1 MPIIYKI
8 LFLVVVVVTAITNSS
23 AQVVA
28 IDSGNVQKPKISDSL
43 PPPSQLPP
51 ASLTKDTIPLKD
63 TVPVSVDVNLENIF
77 NGKAP
82 KEYVISDIK
91 VTGTKSFDPNLII
104 SISGIAVGDK
114 VMIPGGD
121 NFSKAISNLWKQ
133 NLVSDVQVYFTSL
146 VGNRLSVEFHIT
158 DRPSLTSFKFKGIS
172 KGEADD
178 LTPKLGLAKGR
189 VTRVTENLKRS
200 SIGIIKKFF
209 IDKGF
214 RNVDVKV
221 NETKDPNNANAVNIV
236 FSVSKNGKVLI
247 NEIYFT
253 GNQSVSDAKLKKQLK
268 GTKEK
273 SKFTLFPTPSNNVF
287 DSGKNNKITFNEYL
301 KTGGYLV
308 PTKTKELLDPYIRF
322 KLSSAKFSEKKYLED
337 KESLLSYYN
346 SLGYR
351 DAVILDDTTYND
363 NGTLDV
369 AIKLRE
375 GQRYYFGNI
384 TWKGNTKYSDSVL
397 SLLLGIKKGDV
408 YNAETLNKKLGTLP
422 SAEGG
427 DINSLYQDDGYLFFR
442 IDPVETAVY
451 NDTIDHEI
459 RIVEGPQA
467 TIGKVNITGNEKTK
481 DYVIRRELRTV
492 PGDKFSRELIIR
504 TQRELS
510 QLGYFNPE
518 KISPGIVPNTDD
530 GTVDITWGLEEKS
543 SDQLELS
550 AGFGGGIGL
559 TGTLGVTF
567 NNFSIYN
574 IFNKKSWDPL
584 PSGDGQ
590 KLSLRGQSNGKQFRS
605 YNFSFTEPWLGGK
618 KRNSFTISYYN
629 TKYANAY
636 NPLGR
641 YDRSYADSSYIK
653 TTGFSLALG
662 KQLKW
667 PDDYF
672 SLVYQLN
679 FQQYKLKK
687 YNIFPGLNNG
697 VSNNVSLKITLARNS
712 AGPNPIFPTSGS
724 NFILSTQLTP
734 PYSLFNT
741 ATYYKNQAAED
752 QYKLVEF
759 HKERFTAEWY
769 IPIGQG
775 RGPDKNKQFIL
786 KASAKYG
793 FLGRYT
799 SKTITSPFER
809 FQLGDAGLS
818 NNYGLLGYDIIS
830 HRGYP
835 VYDNSDPKVNP
846 DISTASNFFTI
857 FNKYT
862 LELRYPFSTSASS
875 TIYGET
881 FFEAANGWYNFQDY
895 NPFKLRRS
903 VGVGMRFFLPMF
915 GLLGFDYGVG
925 LDRLNSTTGL
935 KGAAKFTFMLG
946 QEPE

>member
-1 MPIIYKI
+1 MLKIYKI
-8 LFLVVVVVTAITNSS
+8 LFLVVVAVTAKTNAT
-23 AQVVA
+23 AQVVN
-28 IDSGNVQKPKISDSL
+28 DS
-43 PPPSQLPP
+43 
-51 ASLTKDTIPLKD
+51 
-63 TVPVSVDVNLENIF
+63 VPVSVNVALENIF
-77 NGKAP
+77 NAKTPA
-82 KEYVISDIK
+82 EYVISDIK
-91 VTGTKSFDPNLII
+91 VTGTQFDPNLII
-104 SISGIAVGDK
+104 SISGLAVGDK
-114 VMIPGGD
+114 VKIPGGD
-121 NFSKAISNLWKQ
+121 NFSKAIDNLWKQ
-133 NLVSDVQVYFTSL
+133 NLVSDVQIYFTNL
-146 VGNRLSVEFHIT
+146 VGNKLSVEINIT
-158 DRPSLTSFKFKGIS
+158 DRPSLTNFKFKGVS

-189 VTRVTENLKRS
+189 LTRVTENLKRS
-200 SIGIIKKFF
+200 AVTIIKKFYV
-209 IDKGF
+209 DKGF

-221 NETKDPNNANAVNIV
+221 VETKDPNAANAVNIV
-236 FSVSKNGKVLI
+236 FAVNKNGKVHI
-247 NEIYFT
+247 KDIYFA
-253 GNQSVSDAKLKKQLK
+253 GNESVSALKLKKQMK
-268 GTKEK
+268 GTKEM
-273 SKFTLFPTPSNNVF
+273 SRFTLFPTTVGNVY
-287 DSGKNNKITFNEYL
+287 DSGKSNKITFGEYL
-301 KTGGYLV
+301 RTNGYLI
-308 PTKTKELLDPYIRF
+308 PSKTKELLDPYFRF
-322 KLSSAKFSEKKYLED
+322 KLSSAKFNEKKYQDD
-337 KESLLSYYN
+337 KQSLLNYYN
-346 SLGYR
+346 SLGFR
-351 DAVILDDTTYND
+351 DAMIEDDTTYKD
-363 NGTLDV
+363 HGDLDV
-369 AIKLRE
+369 AIKLKE
-375 GQRYYFGNI
+375 GHRYYFGNI

-397 SLLLGIKKGDV
+397 SLLLGIKKGDI
-408 YNAETLNKKLGTLP
+408 YNAETLNKKLGTTP

-427 DINSLYQDDGYLFFR
+427 DISSLYQDDGYLFFR
-442 IDPVETAVY
+442 IEPVETAVY

-467 TIGKVNITGNEKTK
+467 TIGKVNITGNDKTK
-481 DYVIRRELRTV
+481 DYVIRRELRTI

-510 QLGYFNPE
+510 QLGYFDPE
-518 KISPGIVPNTDD
+518 KINPGIDPHTEN
-530 GTVDITWGLEEKS
+530 GTVDITWGLQEKS

-574 IFNKKSWDPL
+574 LFNKKSWDPL

-618 KRNSFTISYYN
+618 KRNSFTISYYD

-636 NPLGR
+636 SPLTGY

-653 TTGFSLALG
+653 TTGFSVALG

-672 SLVYQLN
+672 SLVYQLDY
-679 FQQYKLKK
+679 QRYKLKK
-687 YNIFPGLNNG
+687 YNIFPGLTNG
-697 VSNNVSLKITLARNS
+697 ISNNFSLKITLARNS
-712 AGPNPIFPTSGS
+712 AGPNPIFPTGGS
-724 NFILSTQLTP
+724 NFVLSGQFTP
-734 PYSLFNT
+734 PYSLFNS

-759 HKERFTAEWY
+759 HKERFNAEWY
-769 IPIGQG
+769 VPIGQG
-775 RGPDKNKQFIL
+775 RGPDKNKQFVL
-786 KASAKYG
+786 KAAAKFG
-793 FLGRYT
+793 FLSRYT
-799 SKTITSPFER
+799 NKTITSPFER

-846 DISTASNFFTI
+846 DISNASNFFTI

-862 LELRYPFSTSASS
+862 LELRYPLTISASS
-875 TIYGET
+875 TIFGEA
-881 FFEAANGWYNFQDY
+881 FFEAANGWYSFKDY

-915 GLLGFDYGVG
+915 GLLGFDYGIG
-925 LDRLNSTTGL
+925 LDRLNSNTGI

>member
-1 MPIIYKI
+1 MFKFYKI
-8 LFLVVVVVTAITNSS
+8 LFLVVVAVTAKTNAT
-23 AQVVA
+23 AQVN
-28 IDSGNVQKPKISDSL
+28 DSVSVNVQ
-43 PPPSQLPP
+43 
-51 ASLTKDTIPLKD
+51 
-63 TVPVSVDVNLENIF
+63 LENIF
-77 NGKAP
+77 NAKTP
-82 KEYVISDIK
+82 KEYIISDIK

-104 SISGIAVGDK
+104 SISGLAVGDK
-114 VMIPGGD
+114 VMLPGGD
-121 NFSKAISNLWKQ
+121 NFSKAITNLWKQ
-133 NLVSDVQVYFTSL
+133 NLVSDVQVYFTNL
-146 VGNRLSVEFHIT
+146 VGNKLSVEINIT
-158 DRPSLTSFKFKGIS
+158 DRPSLTNFKFKGVS

-178 LTPKLGLAKGR
+178 LTPKLGLAKGK
-189 VTRVTENLKRS
+189 VSRVTENLKTTAVNV
-200 SIGIIKKFF
+200 IKKFYV
-209 IDKGF
+209 DKGF

-221 NETKDPNNANAVNIV
+221 VETKDPNAANAVNIV
-236 FSVSKNGKVLI
+236 FVVNKNAKVRI
-247 NEIYFT
+247 KDIYFT
-253 GNQSVSDAKLKKQLK
+253 GNESVSAIKLKKQMK

-273 SKFTLFPTPSNNVF
+273 SRLTLFPTSVGNVF
-287 DSGKNNKITFNEYL
+287 DSGRTNKISFNDYL
-301 KTGGYLV
+301 RSNSYLI
-308 PTKTKELLDPYIRF
+308 PSKTKEFLDSYFRF
-322 KLSSAKFSEKKYLED
+322 KLSSAKFNEKKYQQD
-337 KESLLSYYN
+337 KQSLLDYYN
-346 SLGYR
+346 SLGFR
-351 DAVILDDTTYND
+351 DAVIVDDTTYND
-363 NGTLDV
+363 NGDVDV
-369 AIKLRE
+369 AVKLTE
-375 GQRYYFGNI
+375 GHRYYFGNI

-397 SLLLGIKKGDV
+397 TLLLGIKKGDI
-408 YNAETLNKKLGTLP
+408 YNAGTLNKRLGKDP

-427 DINSLYQDDGYLFFR
+427 DISSLYQDDGYLFFR

-481 DYVIRRELRTV
+481 DYVIRRELRTI
-492 PGDKFSRELIIR
+492 PGDKFSRELVIR

-518 KISPGIVPNTDD
+518 KINPGIVPNVDD

-618 KRNSFTISYYN
+618 KRNSFTISYYD

-636 NPLGR
+636 SPLGY

-653 TTGFSLALG
+653 TTGFSVALG
-662 KQLKW
+662 KQLHW

-672 SLVYQLN
+672 SLVYQLDY
-679 FQQYKLKK
+679 QRYKLRK
-687 YNIFPGLNNG
+687 YNIFPGLTNG
-697 VSNNVSLKITLARNS
+697 ISNNFSLKITLARNS
-712 AGPNPIFPTSGS
+712 AGPNPIFPTGGS
-724 NFILSTQLTP
+724 NFVLSGQFTP
-734 PYSLFNT
+734 PYSLFNS
-741 ATYYKNQAAED
+741 ASYYANQAAED
-752 QYKLVEF
+752 VYKLVEF
-759 HKERFTAEWY
+759 HKERFNAEWY
-769 IPIGQG
+769 VPIGKG
-775 RGPDKNKQFIL
+775 RGPDKNKQFVL
-786 KASAKYG
+786 KAAAKYG

-799 SKTITSPFER
+799 NKTITSPFER

-881 FFEAANGWYNFQDY
+881 FFEAANGWYSFKDY

-925 LDRLNSTTGL
+925 LDRLNSNTGL

>member
-1 MPIIYKI
+1 MLKFYKI
-8 LFLVVVVVTAITNSS
+8 LFLVVVAVTAKTNAT
-23 AQVVA
+23 AQVN
-28 IDSGNVQKPKISDSL
+28 DS
-43 PPPSQLPP
+43 
-51 ASLTKDTIPLKD
+51 
-63 TVPVSVDVNLENIF
+63 VSVNVPLENIF
-77 NGKAP
+77 NSKSP
-82 KEYVISDIK
+82 KEYIIADIK

-104 SISGIAVGDK
+104 SISGLAVGDK
-114 VMIPGGD
+114 VMLPGGD
-121 NFSKAISNLWKQ
+121 NFSKAITNLWKQ
-133 NLVSDVQVYFTSL
+133 NLVSDVQIYFTNL
-146 VGNRLSVEFHIT
+146 VGNKLSVEINIT
-158 DRPSLTSFKFKGIS
+158 DRPSLTNFKFKGVS

-178 LTPKLGLAKGR
+178 LTPKLGLSKGK
-189 VTRVTENLKRS
+189 VSRVTENLKTS
-200 SIGIIKKFF
+200 AVNVIKKFY

-221 NETKDPNNANAVNIV
+221 VETKDPNAANSVNIV
-236 FSVSKNGKVLI
+236 FVVNKNGKVRI
-247 NEIYFT
+247 KDIYFT
-253 GNQSVSDAKLKKQLK
+253 GNESVSALKLKKQMK

-273 SKFTLFPTPSNNVF
+273 SRLTLFPTSVGNVF
-287 DSGKNNKITFNEYL
+287 DSGKTNKISFNDYL
-301 KTGGYLV
+301 RSNSYLI
-308 PTKTKELLDPYIRF
+308 PSKTKEFLDPYFRF
-322 KLSSAKFSEKKYLED
+322 KLSSAKFNDKKYQQD
-337 KESLLSYYN
+337 KQSLLDYYN
-346 SLGYR
+346 SLGFR
-351 DAVILDDTTYND
+351 DAVIVDDTTYND
-363 NGTLDV
+363 NGDVDV
-369 AIKLRE
+369 AVKLRE
-375 GQRYYFGNI
+375 GHRYYFGNI

-397 SLLLGIKKGDV
+397 TLLLGIKKGDI
-408 YNAETLNKKLGTLP
+408 YNAGTLNKRLGKDP
-422 SAEGG
+422 SPEGG
-427 DINSLYQDDGYLFFR
+427 DISSLYQDDGYLFFR

-481 DYVIRRELRTV
+481 DYVIRRELRTI

-518 KISPGIVPNTDD
+518 KINPGIVPNVDD

-618 KRNSFTISYYN
+618 KRNSFTISYYD

-636 NPLGR
+636 SPLGY

-653 TTGFSLALG
+653 TTGFSVALG

-672 SLVYQLN
+672 SLVYQLDY
-679 FQQYKLKK
+679 QRYKLKK
-687 YNIFPGLNNG
+687 YNIFPGLTSG
-697 VSNNVSLKITLARNS
+697 ISNNFSFKITLARNS
-712 AGPNPIFPTSGS
+712 AGPNPIFPTGGS
-724 NFILSTQLTP
+724 NFVLSGQFTP
-734 PYSLFNT
+734 PYSLFNS

-752 QYKLVEF
+752 IYKLVEF
-759 HKERFTAEWY
+759 HKERFNAEWY
-769 IPIGQG
+769 VPIGKG
-775 RGPDKNKQFIL
+775 RGPDKNKQFVL
-786 KASAKYG
+786 KAAAKYG

-799 SKTITSPFER
+799 NKTITSPFER

-881 FFEAANGWYNFQDY
+881 FFEAANGWYSFKDY

-925 LDRLNSTTGL
+925 LDRLNGNTGL

>member
-1 MPIIYKI
+1 LILSCRLIKKDLMPKIYKI
-8 LFLVVVVVTAITNSS
+8 LFLVVVAITAKTNVTA
-23 AQVVA
+23 QVA
-28 IDSGNVQKPKISDSL
+28 NDSVPTSVNVP
-43 PPPSQLPP
+43 
-51 ASLTKDTIPLKD
+51 
-63 TVPVSVDVNLENIF
+63 LENIF
-77 NGKAP
+77 NAKTP

-91 VTGTKSFDPNLII
+91 VTGTSFDPNLII
-104 SISGIAVGDK
+104 SISGLAVGDK
-114 VMIPGGD
+114 VKIPGGD
-121 NFSKAISNLWKQ
+121 NFSRAISNLWKQ
-133 NLVSDVQVYFTSL
+133 NLVSDVQIYFTSL
-146 VGNRLSVEFHIT
+146 VGDKLSVEINIT
-158 DRPSLTSFKFKGIS
+158 DRPSLTNFKFKGVS
-172 KGEADD
+172 KSEADD
-178 LTPKLGLAKGR
+178 LTPKLGLAKGK
-189 VTRVTENLKRS
+189 VTRVTENLKTTAATV
-200 SIGIIKKFF
+200 IKKFYV
-209 IDKGF
+209 DKGF

-221 NETKDPNNANAVNIV
+221 NETKDPKNANAVNIV
-236 FSVSKNGKVLI
+236 FVVNKNAKVRIKDIYFAGNESVSALR
-247 NEIYFT
+247 
-253 GNQSVSDAKLKKQLK
+253 LKKQMK
-268 GTKEK
+268 GTKEM
-273 SKFTLFPTPSNNVF
+273 SRFTLFPTTLGNVF
-287 DSGKNNKITFNEYL
+287 DSGRTNKISFNEYL
-301 KTGGYLV
+301 RTNGYLI
-308 PTKTKELLDPYIRF
+308 PSKTKEVLDPYFRF
-322 KLSSAKFSEKKYLED
+322 KLSSAKFNEKKYLED
-337 KESLLSYYN
+337 KGHVLDYYN
-346 SLGYR
+346 SIGFR
-351 DAVILDDTTYND
+351 DATIENDTTYND
-363 NGTLDV
+363 HGDLDV
-369 AIKLRE
+369 AIKLKE
-375 GQRYYFGNI
+375 GHRYYFGNI
-384 TWKGNTKYSDSVL
+384 TWKGNTKYSDSLL
-397 SLLLGIKKGDV
+397 SLLLGIKKGDI
-408 YNAETLNKKLGTLP
+408 YNAETLNKKLGTEP
-422 SAEGG
+422 SADGG
-427 DINSLYQDDGYLFFR
+427 DISSLYQDDGYLFFR
-442 IDPVETAVY
+442 INPVETAVY

-467 TIGKVNITGNEKTK
+467 TIGKVTITGNDKTK

-492 PGDKFSRELIIR
+492 PGDKFSRQLIIR

-518 KISPGIVPNTDD
+518 KINPGIVPNTED
-530 GTVDITWGLEEKS
+530 GTVDINWGLEEKS

-618 KRNSFTISYYN
+618 KRNSFTISYYD

-636 NPLGR
+636 NPLTGY
-641 YDRSYADSSYIK
+641 YDRSYGDSSFIK
-653 TTGFSLALG
+653 TTGFSVALG

-672 SLVYQLN
+672 SLVYQLDY
-679 FQQYKLKK
+679 QRYKLKN
-687 YNIFPGLNNG
+687 YNIFPGLTNG
-697 VSNNVSLKITLARNS
+697 ISNNFSLKITLARNS

-724 NFILSTQLTP
+724 NFVLSGQFTP
-734 PYSLFNT
+734 PYSFFHT
-741 ATYYKNQAAED
+741 AEFYQNQAKAD

-759 HKERFTAEWY
+759 HKERFNAEWY
-769 IPIGQG
+769 VPIGKG

-786 KASAKYG
+786 KAAAKYG

-799 SKTITSPFER
+799 NKTITSPFER

-862 LELRYPFSTSASS
+862 LEMRYPFSTSASS
-875 TIYGET
+875 TIFGEA
-881 FFEAANGWYNFQDY
+881 FFEAANGWYSFKDY

-915 GLLGFDYGVG
+915 GLLGFDYGIG